1 MPTPYTLDSGLI
13 SMISTS
19 TPREASA
26 APAPRPPM
34 PAPTMRTFLMLA
46 MARPLMHARGGPRVG
61 GVHVR
66 VGGQPGRR
74 RGLHHRVGHRDV
86 AIERVRALVG
96 MPALRLPVRDV
107 EPV

>member
-13 SMISTS
+13 SAISTS

-34 PAPTMRTFLMLA
+34 PAPTMRTFLMSSMVRA
-46 MARPLMHARGGPRVG
+46 LMHARGGPRVG

-66 VGGQPGRR
+66 VGCEPGRR
-74 RGLHHRVGHRDV
+74 GRLHHRVRHRDV
-86 AIERVRALVG
+86 AVEGVRALVG
-96 MPALRLPVRDV
+96 MPA
-107 EPV
+107 